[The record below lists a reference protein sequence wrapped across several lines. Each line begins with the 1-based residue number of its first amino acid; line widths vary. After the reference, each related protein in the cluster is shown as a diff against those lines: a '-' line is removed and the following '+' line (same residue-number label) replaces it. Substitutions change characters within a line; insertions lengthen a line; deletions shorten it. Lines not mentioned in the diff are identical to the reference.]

1 MPRRLLRITGA
12 LAATYLAC
20 LVLVLALQ
28 PRLVYFPGPPPSR
41 TPEDL
46 GYPCQTVSL
55 ETSDD
60 ETLSAWFLPAP
71 EAVGAVVYSH
81 GNAGSIEG
89 RVGTARAL
97 VAMGFSVLLYDYRG
111 YGASTGS
118 PDEAG
123 TYLDAE
129 AAYRWVTSEAGVDPS
144 KVVAYGRSLGGAVAL
159 ELALRQ
165 PVAGLFLESTFTS
178 IPDMAELFYPWIP
191 LRWFPGIQYDN
202 LAKIRDVTVQLAVA
216 HSPDDELIPI
226 AMGAALAEAARP
238 ALEQLVAQL
247 RQRVVQLLLPRRV
260 RR

>member
-1 MPRRLLRITGA
+1 VPRRLLRITGA

-89 RVGTARAL
+89 RVGTARA
-97 VAMGFSVLLYDYRG
+97 
-111 YGASTGS
+111 
-118 PDEAG
+118 
-123 TYLDAE
+123 
-129 AAYRWVTSEAGVDPS
+129 
-144 KVVAYGRSLGGAVAL
+144 
-159 ELALRQ
+159 
-165 PVAGLFLESTFTS
+165 
-178 IPDMAELFYPWIP
+178 
-191 LRWFPGIQYDN
+191 PGPP
-202 LAKIRDVTVQLAVA
+202 T
-216 HSPDDELIPI
+216 
-226 AMGAALAEAARP
+226 RP
-238 ALEQLVAQL
+238 APIST
-247 RQRVVQLLLPRRV
+247 PRPRTAG
-260 RR
+260 